1 MKTDV
6 ATQAVAQQ
14 ALHDI
19 QRYLADEI
27 APMMAADAAETL
39 LRMPPKVGAAA
50 IEHWLEEQLRAPDRA
65 VAVSRYLYHAI
76 KKFHVFTEFQL
87 IDAKPMQRYLAELSR
102 LMIELCPEREQAELR
117 ARLGRIG
124 EAKTALGAPVDLLNR
139 EAGSG
144 AEEEQIR
151 LAEQA
156 YKERSRADQP
166 AVAPASPR
174 VSALMERLG
183 ELREASPGGD
193 VPEESQEVLA
203 HLVSKAAIDA
213 NDSAEFDASLDNI
226 RELGIEPKFD
236 QVFRLLGQ
244 RLPGWNVDPRQGRPE
259 ADAALGHLVQ
269 AMHKIVAL
277 AGSSQDGAQRFGEM
291 IYTAIEQFNDGH
303 LAQAVA
309 MFDVAQRL
317 IEESKVDTHTA
328 NLTRTQA
335 QGSVSPASLR
345 QFASAPAK
353 HGLLRK
359 VLRFFPA
366 LTATS
371 LLESLDGEKKREARK
386 LKLSLIEVHGPPCRP
401 ALVERLTYYA
411 SDKLPDEEGFYS
423 RNVIYLLRR
432 IPLGHE
438 DDQHGEFEQLS
449 EFSRPDRPF
458 MVTKEAV
465 AALANLSLPKAEQVL
480 IDRLAAFEKEAL
492 SRRSSYTPEELAEI
506 LDRTCAALAHRGT
519 QKAVD
524 AVVQH
529 AFRRRPELGEPL
541 HRLEQLAACDLSG
554 NPDLLDKLLAML
566 KKTLPARV
574 MGLAVGRK
582 VWQVPFL
589 IRALSGTPAPA
600 VGRMFEEIVQ
610 RFPSHEFSEEV
621 RDALAAFESKPR
633 SETTAHEELSGDL
646 EVFGLPTLM
655 QSMADSELSG
665 RLVITDENGS
675 DRAIMLFA
683 AGKIQSCEVGR
694 LRGVDAVCQLFER
707 PRPATFSFRKARP
720 KQASPREEEPLS
732 VMATILEAMRRHDE
746 FNKDRALV
754 PDGMSLMPG
763 KAKPAVP
770 EGEKDEELLRT
781 VWSLAAKGTAPES
794 CEGSVDGD
802 AYRVRRLYAHWLEC
816 GALVRRPAA

>member
-1 MKTDV
+1 VKTDV

-14 ALHDI
+14 AMQDI

-27 APMMAADAAETL
+27 APLMAVDAAETL
-39 LRMPPKVGAAA
+39 LRMPPKCGAAA
-50 IEHWLEEQLRAPDRA
+50 IEHWLEAQLRAPDRA

-87 IDAKPMQRYLAELSR
+87 IDPKPMQRYLDELSR
-102 LMIELCPEREQAELR
+102 LVVQLCPEREQAELR
-117 ARLGRIG
+117 VRLGRVG
-124 EAKTALGAPVDLLNR
+124 EAQTSLSAPVDLLNR
-139 EAGSG
+139 ETGSDV
-144 AEEEQIR
+144 EEEQIR

-156 YKERSRADQP
+156 HKERSRADQP
-166 AVAPASPR
+166 AAAPASPR

-183 ELREASPGGD
+183 ELRETAPQGSDPK
-193 VPEESQEVLA
+193 ESQEVLA

-213 NDSAEFDASLDNI
+213 NNPAEFDASLENI

-244 RLPGWNVDPRQGRPE
+244 RLPGWNVDPQQGRPE
-259 ADAALGHLVQ
+259 AGAALGHLVQ

-277 AGSSQDGAQRFGEM
+277 AGSSQDGAERFGEM

-317 IEESKVDTHTA
+317 IEENKVDPHTA
-328 NLTRTQA
+328 KLARTQA

-359 VLRFFPA
+359 VLRFFPD

-371 LLESLDGEKKREARK
+371 LLDSLDGEKKREARK
-386 LKLSLIEVHGPPCRP
+386 LKLSLIEVHGRPCRP
-401 ALVERLTYYA
+401 ALLERLAQYA
-411 SDKLPDEEGFYS
+411 SDKLPDADGFYS
-423 RNVIYLLRR
+423 RNVIFLLRR
-432 IPLGHE
+432 IPLGEE
-438 DDQHGEFEQLS
+438 DDQHGELEQLS

-480 IDRLAAFEKEAL
+480 VDRLATFEKEAL
-492 SRRSSYTPEELAEI
+492 RKSSTYAPEELAEI

-519 QKAVD
+519 PKAVD

-529 AFRRRPELGEPL
+529 AFRHRPELGEPL
-541 HRLEQLAACDLSG
+541 HRLERLADCDLSG
-554 NPDLLDKLLAML
+554 NRDLLERLLAML
-566 KKTLPARV
+566 KKMLPARV

-589 IRALSGTPAPA
+589 VRALSGTPAPA
-600 VGRMFEEIVQ
+600 VRRVFEEIVQ

-621 RDALAAFESKPR
+621 SDALAAFGSKPK
-633 SETTAHEELSGDL
+633 SETTATEELSGDL
-646 EVFGLPTLM
+646 EVFGLPTLL

-665 RLVITDENGS
+665 RLVITDENGR

-683 AGKIQSCEVGR
+683 GGKIQSCEVGR

-707 PRPATFSFRKARP
+707 PRSATFSFSKTTPNEA
-720 KQASPREEEPLS
+720 APREEEPLS
-732 VMATILEAMRRHDE
+732 VMATMLEAMRRHDE

-754 PDGMSLMPG
+754 PDGISLMPG
-763 KAKPAVP
+763 KAKPAAP
-770 EGEKDEELLRT
+770 EGETDEELLRT
-781 VWSLAAKGTAPES
+781 VWRLAAKGTAPES

-816 GALVRRPAA
+816 GALARRPAA